1 MANGNNPN
9 DPPEWPERTSLMN
22 ITIEVE
28 NAGISTKKF
37 KLYPGTEMIYAQKVD
52 AAVTAALIETS
63 VAAYELLKDA
73 LEGAPEEIKA
83 EVALGGTIIQ

>member
-1 MANGNNPN
+1 MSNGNNPN
-9 DPPEWPERTSLMN
+9 DPPEWPERTSSMN

-52 AAVTAALIETS
+52 AAVTKALIETS
-63 VAAYELLKDA
+63 LAAYELLKDA
-73 LEGAPEEIKA
+73 MEDAPPEVKA
-83 EVALGGTIIQ
+83 EVMLGGTVIE